1 MMIDPEVNKQLDKI
15 LKNILWYCVKNDE
28 LPCSAESH
36 LDNAICDLLAL
47 LPAFVTGRNELIDRL
62 DSAVEHMELLGYKP
76 DVFIESEAEAGQND

>member
-1 MMIDPEVNKQLDKI
+1 MIEPEVSKQLEKI

-47 LPAFVTGRNELIDRL
+47 LPEFNTDRDEMIDKL
-62 DSAVEHMELLGYKP
+62 DSAVEHMGLLGYKP
-76 DVFIESEAEAGQND
+76 AVFIDGDQDD